1 MPLPADVLFA
11 GKLSAEESAQLAQEF
26 EAVGLTVDLREV
38 SPRRSLGE
46 IAWLALAAVALKPFF
61 DQLAKDSSTDAYKP
75 LQSLVSKVFHG
86 RHPQAAESPKVL
98 LLQDSK
104 TGVQVV
110 LEPDLPAE
118 AHEQLLIFD
127 LATIHRGP
135 LHYDRHRRQWRS
147 ELDEADRSTPV
158 PPPA

>member
-11 GKLSAEESAQLAQEF
+11 GKLSAEEAAQLAQEF
-26 EAVGLTVDLREV
+26 EAVGLTADLREV

-46 IAWLALAAVALKPFF
+46 IAWLVLAAVPLKPFF
-61 DQLAKDSSTDAYKP
+61 DQLAKDSAADAYQR
-75 LQSLVSKVFHG
+75 LQSLVGKIFHG
-86 RHPQAAESPKVL
+86 REPQATESPRVL
-98 LLQDSK
+98 LLQDST

-118 AHEQLLIFD
+118 AHHQLLTFD

-135 LHYDRHRRQWRS
+135 LHYDRYRHRWRS
-147 ELDEADRSTPV
+147 ELDEADRSTSP